1 MAQIFTDIWRK
12 PLAAGVMQA
21 ACTSVNLGLGLG
33 VSQFHTANPVE
44 LERIEL
50 REQLC
55 PSERNDHWPKSSPR
69 SLTLNGPWRRRRLF
83 NDVIA
88 ALWDVQL
95 LSHYSE
101 NRAMHLLRWPAGKSE
116 RSAQRATCLQ
126 PSSEVAQ
133 AASCCLEIFEHHWN
147 WP

>member
-1 MAQIFTDIWRK
+1 M
-12 PLAAGVMQA
+12 PL
-21 ACTSVNLGLGLG
+21 
-33 VSQFHTANPVE
+33 
-44 LERIEL
+44 
-50 REQLC
+50 
-55 PSERNDHWPKSSPR
+55 RNDHWPKSSPQ
-69 SLTLNGPWRRRRLF
+69 SLTLKGPWRRRRLF

-88 ALWDVQL
+88 VLWDVQL

-133 AASCCLEIFEHHWN
+133 AASWCLEIFEHHWN